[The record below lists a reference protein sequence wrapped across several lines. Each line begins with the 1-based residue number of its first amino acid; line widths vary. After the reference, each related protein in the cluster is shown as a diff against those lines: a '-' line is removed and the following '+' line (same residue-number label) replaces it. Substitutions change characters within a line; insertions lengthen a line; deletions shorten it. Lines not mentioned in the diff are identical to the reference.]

1 MTATTSHIHCHP
13 SHCHPPP
20 PHSTPPAT
28 ACASAGWQS
37 AKTAPP
43 RESVVR
49 NSGTTGLFFGGIF
62 DDFISK
68 FGDFLKLNLGIF
80 EVNLGIFEV
89 N

>member
-1 MTATTSHIHCHP
+1 MRQCRVAERQN
-13 SHCHPPP
+13 
-20 PHSTPPAT
+20 
-28 ACASAGWQS
+28 SAAEGKRRQ
-37 AKTAPP
+37 KQRHNGP
-43 RESVVR
+43 
-49 NSGTTGLFFGGIF
+49 FFGGIF